1 MSEGISAESLLRR
14 PLLLRGIR
22 LGQPIDL
29 VLDLVAMR
37 VVGIEV
43 RCGDEAE
50 RFLPLPAAELREAG
64 IGVRSALQLLDERD
78 LAFYRRRATS
88 YRSLL
93 GLAVA
98 RGGRTAGTLVDVVAH
113 PAGAIVEL
121 VVDSGG
127 ERLAVPVAPG
137 VSIGGRP
144 VASVA

>member
-1 MSEGISAESLLRR
+1 VTEGSSAEALLRR

-22 LGQPIDL
+22 LGQPIDV

-50 RFLPLPAAELREAG
+50 RFLPLPAAELGEAA
-64 IGVRSALQLLDERD
+64 IGVRSALQLLNERD

-88 YRSLL
+88 YRSLR
-93 GLAVA
+93 GLEVA
-98 RGGRTAGTLVDVVAH
+98 RGGRTAGTLADLVAR
-113 PAGAIVEL
+113 PGGAVVEL
-121 VVDSGG
+121 VVDAGG

-144 VASVA
+144 VASAA